1 MSLKLGKMRL
11 LSSEER
17 STETRE

>member
-1 MSLKLGKMRL
+1 MDILDL

-17 STETRE
+17 R